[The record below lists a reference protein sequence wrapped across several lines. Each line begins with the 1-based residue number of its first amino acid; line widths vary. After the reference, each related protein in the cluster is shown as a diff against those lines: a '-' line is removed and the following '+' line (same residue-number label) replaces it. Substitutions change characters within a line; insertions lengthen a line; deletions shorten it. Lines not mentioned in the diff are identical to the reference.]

1 VALAHGPWPH
11 ESCNPVKTALTCADI
26 SIWWENH
33 LAEGVDM
40 RYSVVFIVM
49 LFAVTLLSPAV
60 TTYVLDETSQA
71 AYAGS
76 ESAAKETKQET
87 EKSDED
93 IPKLVRSKRERRVE
107 RRGNWVEGLKG
118 DKARIYELYGYPSGK
133 YREEVMGTV
142 VERWVYPEHGVTFKF
157 KGNKLTR

>member
-1 VALAHGPWPH
+1 
-11 ESCNPVKTALTCADI
+11 
-26 SIWWENH
+26 
-33 LAEGVDM
+33 M
-40 RYSVVFIVM
+40 RYPVVFIVL

-60 TTYVLDETSQA
+60 PSHVSVGASQA

-76 ESAAKETKQET
+76 ESAADETKQET

-93 IPKLVRSKRERRVE
+93 TPKLVRSKRERRVE
-107 RRGNWVEGLKG
+107 RRTNWVEGLEG

>member
-1 VALAHGPWPH
+1 
-11 ESCNPVKTALTCADI
+11 
-26 SIWWENH
+26 
-33 LAEGVDM
+33 M
-40 RYSVVFIVM
+40 RYPVLFIVL

-60 TTYVLDETSQA
+60 TGHIIDGSSQA
-71 AYAGS
+71 AFAGD
-76 ESAAKETKQET
+76 ET

-93 IPKLVRSKRERRVE
+93 TPKLVTSKRERKAE
-107 RRGNWVEGLKG
+107 RMTNWVEGLDG

-157 KGNKLTR
+157 KGNKLIR